1 MYGIVNRA
9 VEELIIERFGID
21 KWEEIKQKA
30 GFNSEGFMTLKPYPD
45 ALTFKLVGAASEILN
60 VPADTL
66 LEAFG
71 EYWILYTA
79 EKGYGEM
86 LNLAGDS
93 FPSFLKNLNMLHG
106 RVSNLMPELAP
117 PQFECRNEKENSI
130 ELIYRSHR
138 NGMIPMLYGLIKGLA
153 KRFNKEVV
161 IEEIDSSVEENTT
174 VIFLLT
180 WS

>member
-9 VEELIIERFGID
+9 VEELIIERFGVE
-21 KWEEIKQKA
+21 KWEEVKHKA

-45 ALTFKLVGAASEILN
+45 ELTFKLVGAASEILN

-86 LNLAGDS
+86 LNLAGNS
-93 FPSFLKNLNMLHG
+93 FPAFLKNLNMLHG
-106 RVSNLMPELAP
+106 RVTNLMPELAP

-130 ELIYRSHR
+130 ELLYRSHR
-138 NGMIPMLYGLIKGLA
+138 IGMIPMLYGLIKGLA
-153 KRFNKEVV
+153 KRFDKEVV
-161 IEEIDSSVEENTT
+161 IEEIQSSVDENTT
-174 VIFLLT
+174 VTFLLT

>member
-9 VEELIIERFGID
+9 IEELIIEKFGID
-21 KWEEIKQKA
+21 KWEQVKIKA
-30 GFNSEGFMTLKPYPD
+30 GFDSEGFMTLKPYPD

-79 EKGYGEM
+79 ERGYGEM
-86 LNLAGDS
+86 LSLAGDS

-106 RVSNLMPELAP
+106 RVTSLMPELAP

-138 NGMIPMLYGLIKGLA
+138 NGMKPMLYGLIKGLA
-153 KRFNKEVV
+153 KRFEKEV
-161 IEEIDSSVEENTT
+161 EITELESSVEENTT

>member
-9 VEELIIERFGID
+9 IEELIVEKFGEE
-21 KWEEIKQKA
+21 KWEEVKDKA
-30 GFNSEGFMTLKPYPD
+30 NFNSEGFMTLKPYPD
-45 ALTFKLVGAASEILN
+45 ELTFQLVAAASEILN
-60 VPADTL
+60 IPSDAL

-79 EKGYGEM
+79 ERGYGEM

-93 FPSFLKNLNMLHG
+93 LPAFLKNLNMLHG

-117 PQFECRNEKENSI
+117 PQFECINEEANSI
-130 ELIYRSHR
+130 DLIYRSHR
-138 NGMIPMLYGLIKGLA
+138 IGMVPMLLGLIKGLG
-153 KRFNKEVV
+153 KRFGKEVA
-161 IEEIDSSVEENTT
+161 IQQVENNTSDISA
-174 VIFLLT
+174 VIFHLT

>member
-9 VEELIIERFGID
+9 VEELIIERFGIE
-21 KWEEIKQKA
+21 KWEEIKHKA

-45 ALTFKLVGAASEILN
+45 ELTFKLVGAASEILN

-93 FPSFLKNLNMLHG
+93 FPAFLKNLNMLHG
-106 RVSNLMPELAP
+106 RVTNLMPELAP
-117 PQFECRNEKENSI
+117 PQFECRNEQENSI
-130 ELIYRSHR
+130 ELLYKSHR
-138 NGMIPMLYGLIKGLA
+138 IGMIPMLYGLIKGLA
-153 KRFNKEVV
+153 KRFDKEVV
-161 IEEIDSSVEENTT
+161 IQEIESSVDENTT
-174 VIFLLT
+174 VTFLLT

>member
-9 VEELIIERFGID
+9 IEELIEEKFGSE
-21 KWEEIKQKA
+21 KWEEIKDKA
-30 GFNSEGFMTLKPYPD
+30 GFKSEGFMTLKPYPD
-45 ALTFKLVGAASEILN
+45 ELTFHLVAAASEILN
-60 VPADTL
+60 IPANDL

-79 EKGYGEM
+79 ERGYGEM

-93 FPSFLKNLNMLHG
+93 LPAFLKNLNMLHG

-117 PQFECRNEKENSI
+117 PQFECINEQENSI
-130 ELIYRSHR
+130 DLIYRSHR
-138 NGMIPMLYGLIKGLA
+138 VGMVPMLVGLIKGLG
-153 KRFNKEVV
+153 KRFGKEVV
-161 IEEIDSSVEENTT
+161 IEQVENNLPDSA
-174 VIFLLT
+174 VIFHLT

>member
-9 VEELIIERFGID
+9 VEELIIERFGLD
-21 KWEEIKQKA
+21 KWEEIKHKA

-45 ALTFKLVGAASEILN
+45 ALTYKLVGAASEILN

>member
-9 VEELIIERFGID
+9 VEELIVERFGIE
-21 KWEEIKQKA
+21 KWEEIKHKA

-45 ALTFKLVGAASEILN
+45 ELTFKLVGAASEILN

-93 FPSFLKNLNMLHG
+93 FPAFLKNLNMLHG
-106 RVSNLMPELAP
+106 RVTNLMPELAP

-130 ELIYRSHR
+130 ELLYKSHR
-138 NGMIPMLYGLIKGLA
+138 LGMIPMLYGLIKGLA
-153 KRFNKEVV
+153 KRFDKEVAIQE
-161 IEEIDSSVEENTT
+161 IESSVDENTT
-174 VIFLLT
+174 VTFLLT
-180 WS
+180 WF

>member
-9 VEELIIERFGID
+9 VEELIIERFGLD

-93 FPSFLKNLNMLHG
+93 FPAFLKNLNMLHG
-106 RVSNLMPELAP
+106 RVTNLMPELAP

-153 KRFNKEVV
+153 KRFDKEVV

>member
-9 VEELIIERFGID
+9 VEELIIERFGLD
-21 KWEEIKQKA
+21 KWEEIKLKA

-45 ALTFKLVGAASEILN
+45 ELTFKLVGAASEILN
-60 VPADTL
+60 VPTDKL

-93 FPSFLKNLNMLHG
+93 FPAFLKNLNMLHG
-106 RVSNLMPELAP
+106 RVTNLMPELAP
-117 PQFECRNEKENSI
+117 PQFECRNEKQNSI
-130 ELIYRSHR
+130 ELLYRSHR

-153 KRFNKEVV
+153 KRFDNEVV
-161 IEEIDSSVEENTT
+161 IEEIESSVDENTT
-174 VIFLLT
+174 VTFLLT

>member
-1 MYGIVNRA
+1 V
-9 VEELIIERFGID
+9 LF
-21 KWEEIKQKA
+21 
-30 GFNSEGFMTLKPYPD
+30 
-45 ALTFKLVGAASEILN
+45 ASEILN

-93 FPSFLKNLNMLHG
+93 FPAFLKNLNMLHG
-106 RVSNLMPELAP
+106 RVTNLMPELAP

-130 ELIYRSHR
+130 ELLYRSHR
-138 NGMIPMLYGLIKGLA
+138 IGMIPMLYGLIKGLA
-153 KRFNKEVV
+153 KRFDKEVV
-161 IEEIDSSVEENTT
+161 IQEIESSVDENTT
-174 VIFLLT
+174 VTFLLT

>member
-9 VEELIIERFGID
+9 VEELIIERFGLD
-21 KWEEIKQKA
+21 KWEEIKHKA

>member
-9 VEELIIERFGID
+9 IEELIVEKFGEA
-21 KWEEIKQKA
+21 KWEIVKEKA
-30 GFNSEGFMTLKPYPD
+30 GFKSEGFMTLKPYPD
-45 ALTFKLVGAASEILN
+45 ALTFQLVTAASEVLSIPTN
-60 VPADTL
+60 DL

-79 EKGYGEM
+79 ERGYGEM
-86 LNLAGDS
+86 LSLAGDT
-93 FPSFLKNLNMLHG
+93 FPAFLKNLNMLHG

-138 NGMIPMLYGLIKGLA
+138 SGMIPMLFGLIRGLG
-153 KRFNKEVV
+153 KRFEKEVIIQELDNDTQDESAHV
-161 IEEIDSSVEENTT
+161 YH
-174 VIFLLT
+174 LQ

>member
-9 VEELIIERFGID
+9 VEELIIERFGLD
-21 KWEEIKQKA
+21 KWEEIKLKA

-45 ALTFKLVGAASEILN
+45 ELTFKLVGAASEILN
-60 VPADTL
+60 VPADKL

-93 FPSFLKNLNMLHG
+93 FPAFLKNLNMLHG

-117 PQFECRNEKENSI
+117 PQFECRNEKQNSI
-130 ELIYRSHR
+130 ELLYRSHR

-153 KRFNKEVV
+153 KRFDNEVV
-161 IEEIDSSVEENTT
+161 IEEIESSVDENTT
-174 VIFLLT
+174 VTFLLI

>member
-9 VEELIIERFGID
+9 IEELIVEKFGEE
-21 KWEEIKQKA
+21 KWEEVKDKA
-30 GFNSEGFMTLKPYPD
+30 GLKSEGFMTLKPYAD
-45 ALTFKLVGAASEILN
+45 ELTFQLVAAASEILSI
-60 VPADTL
+60 PSDTL

-79 EKGYGEM
+79 ERGYGEM

-93 FPSFLKNLNMLHG
+93 LPTFLKNLNMLHG

-117 PQFECRNEKENSI
+117 PQFECINEQENSI
-130 ELIYRSHR
+130 DLIYRSHR
-138 NGMIPMLYGLIKGLA
+138 IGMVPMLMGLIKGLG
-153 KRFNKEVV
+153 KRFGKEVV
-161 IEEIDSSVEENTT
+161 IQQAENNKSESSA
-174 VIFLLT
+174 VIFHLI

>member
-9 VEELIIERFGID
+9 VEELIIERFGIE
-21 KWEEIKQKA
+21 KWEEIKHKA

-45 ALTFKLVGAASEILN
+45 ELTFKLVGAASEILN

-93 FPSFLKNLNMLHG
+93 FPAFLKNLNMLHG
-106 RVSNLMPELAP
+106 RVTNLMPELAP
-117 PQFECRNEKENSI
+117 PQFECRNEQENSI
-130 ELIYRSHR
+130 ELLYRSHR
-138 NGMIPMLYGLIKGLA
+138 IGMIPMLYGLIKGLA
-153 KRFNKEVV
+153 KRFDKEVV
-161 IEEIDSSVEENTT
+161 IQEIESSVDENTT
-174 VIFLLT
+174 VTFLLT

>member
-9 VEELIIERFGID
+9 IEELIIEKFGLE
-21 KWEEIKQKA
+21 KWEEIKLKA

-45 ALTFKLVGAASEILN
+45 ELTFKLVGAASEILN

-93 FPSFLKNLNMLHG
+93 FPAFLKNLNMLHG

-117 PQFECRNEKENSI
+117 PQFECINESENSI
-130 ELIYRSHR
+130 DLIYRSHR
-138 NGMIPMLYGLIKGLA
+138 VGMVPMLFGLIKGLG
-153 KRFNKEVV
+153 KRFNKEVT
-161 IEEIDSSVEENTT
+161 ILEMENNTSDT
-174 VIFLLT
+174 SALIFHLS

>member
-9 VEELIIERFGID
+9 IEELIIEKFGLD
-21 KWEEIKQKA
+21 KWEEVKLKA

-45 ALTFKLVGAASEILN
+45 QLTFKLVGAASEILN

-93 FPSFLKNLNMLHG
+93 FPAFLKNLNMLHG
-106 RVSNLMPELAP
+106 RVTNLMPELAP
-117 PQFECRNEKENSI
+117 PQFECRNEQENSI

-138 NGMIPMLYGLIKGLA
+138 AGMIPMLYGLIKGLA
-153 KRFNKEVV
+153 KRFNKEVK
-161 IEEIDSSVEENTT
+161 ISELESKQEENTT
-174 VIFLLT
+174 ITLHLE

>member
-9 VEELIIERFGID
+9 VEELIIERFGIE
-21 KWEEIKQKA
+21 KWEEIKHKA
-30 GFNSEGFMTLKPYPD
+30 GFNPEGFMTLKPYPD
-45 ALTFKLVGAASEILN
+45 ELTFKLVGAASEILN

-93 FPSFLKNLNMLHG
+93 FPAFLKNLNMLHG
-106 RVSNLMPELAP
+106 RVTNLMPELAP
-117 PQFECRNEKENSI
+117 PQFECRNEQENSI
-130 ELIYRSHR
+130 ELLYRSHR
-138 NGMIPMLYGLIKGLA
+138 IGMIPMLYGLIKGLA
-153 KRFNKEVV
+153 KRFDKEVV
-161 IEEIDSSVEENTT
+161 IQEIESSVDENTT
-174 VIFLLT
+174 VTFLLT

>member
-9 VEELIIERFGID
+9 VEELIIERFGIE
-21 KWEEIKQKA
+21 KWEEIKHKA

-45 ALTFKLVGAASEILN
+45 ELTFKLVGAASEILN

-93 FPSFLKNLNMLHG
+93 FPAFLKNLNMLHG
-106 RVSNLMPELAP
+106 RVTNLMPELAP

-130 ELIYRSHR
+130 ELLYRSHR
-138 NGMIPMLYGLIKGLA
+138 IGMIPMLYGLIKGLA
-153 KRFNKEVV
+153 KRFDKEVV
-161 IEEIDSSVEENTT
+161 IQEIESSVDENTT
-174 VIFLLT
+174 VTFLLT

>member
-9 VEELIIERFGID
+9 IEELIIEKFGVD
-21 KWEEIKQKA
+21 KWEEVKQKA
-30 GFNSEGFMTLKPYPD
+30 GFNSEGFMTLQPYPD
-45 ALTFKLVGAASEILN
+45 QLTFKLVGAASEILN

-106 RVSNLMPELAP
+106 RVTSLMPELAP

-138 NGMIPMLYGLIKGLA
+138 NGMIPMLYGLVKGLA
-153 KRFNKEVV
+153 KRFEKEV
-161 IEEIDSSVEENTT
+161 EIKELERSVEESTT
-174 VIFLLT
+174 IILLLT

>member
-9 VEELIIERFGID
+9 IEELIVEKFGD
-21 KWEEIKQKA
+21 AKWEEIKLKA
-30 GFNSEGFMTLKPYPD
+30 NFKSEGFMTLKPYPD
-45 ALTFKLVGAASEILN
+45 ELTFKLVIAASEILEIPVN
-60 VPADTL
+60 AL

-79 EKGYGEM
+79 ERGYGEM
-86 LNLAGDS
+86 LKLAGDS
-93 FPSFLKNLNMLHG
+93 FPNFLKNLNMLHG
-106 RVSNLMPELAP
+106 RVSNLMPELSP
-117 PQFECRNEKENSI
+117 PQFECRNETENSI

-138 NGMIPMLYGLIKGLA
+138 NGMIPMLYGLIKGLG

-161 IEEIDSSVEENTT
+161 IHELENTT
-174 VIFLLT
+174 TDQTVAIFHLS

>member
-9 VEELIIERFGID
+9 VEELIIERFGIE
-21 KWEEIKQKA
+21 KWEEIKHKA

-45 ALTFKLVGAASEILN
+45 ELTFKLVGAASEILN

-93 FPSFLKNLNMLHG
+93 FPAFLKNLNMLHG
-106 RVSNLMPELAP
+106 RVTNLMPELAP
-117 PQFECRNEKENSI
+117 PQFECRNEQENSI
-130 ELIYRSHR
+130 ELLYRSHR
-138 NGMIPMLYGLIKGLA
+138 IGMIPMLYGLIKGLA
-153 KRFNKEVV
+153 KRFDKEVV
-161 IEEIDSSVEENTT
+161 IQEIESSVDENTAVT
-174 VIFLLT
+174 FLLT

>member
-9 VEELIIERFGID
+9 VEELIIERFGLD
-21 KWEEIKQKA
+21 KWEEIKLKA
-30 GFNSEGFMTLKPYPD
+30 GFNSAGFMTLKPYPD
-45 ALTFKLVGAASEILN
+45 ELTFKLVGAASEILN
-60 VPADTL
+60 VPADKL

-93 FPSFLKNLNMLHG
+93 FPAFLKNLNMLHG

-117 PQFECRNEKENSI
+117 PQFECRNEKQNSI
-130 ELIYRSHR
+130 ELLYRSHR

-153 KRFNKEVV
+153 KRFDNEVV
-161 IEEIDSSVEENTT
+161 IEEIESSVDENTT
-174 VIFLLT
+174 VTFLLT

>member
-9 VEELIIERFGID
+9 IEELIVEKFGAE
-21 KWEEIKQKA
+21 KWEEVKEKA
-30 GFNSEGFMTLKPYPD
+30 GFKSEGFMTLKPYPD
-45 ALTFKLVGAASEILN
+45 ELTFQLVTAASEILSI
-60 VPADTL
+60 PADAL

-79 EKGYGEM
+79 ERGYGEM

-93 FPSFLKNLNMLHG
+93 LPAFLKNLNMLHG

-117 PQFECRNEKENSI
+117 PQFECINEQENSI
-130 ELIYRSHR
+130 DLIYRSHR
-138 NGMIPMLYGLIKGLA
+138 NGMVPMLLGLIKGLG
-153 KRFNKEVV
+153 KRFGKEVV
-161 IEEIDSSVEENTT
+161 IQQVESNMSDSSA
-174 VIFLLT
+174 VIFHLT

>member
-9 VEELIIERFGID
+9 VEELIIERFGLD
-21 KWEEIKQKA
+21 KWEEIKLKA

-45 ALTFKLVGAASEILN
+45 ELTFKLVGAASEILN
-60 VPADTL
+60 VPADKL

-93 FPSFLKNLNMLHG
+93 FPAFLKNLNMLHG
-106 RVSNLMPELAP
+106 RVTNLMPELAP

-130 ELIYRSHR
+130 ELLYRSHR

-153 KRFNKEVV
+153 KRFDNEVV
-161 IEEIDSSVEENTT
+161 IEEIESSVDENTT
-174 VIFLLT
+174 VTFLLT

>member
-9 VEELIIERFGID
+9 IEELIIEKFGLD
-21 KWEEIKQKA
+21 KWEEVKLKA

-45 ALTFKLVGAASEILN
+45 QLTFKLVGAASEILN

-93 FPSFLKNLNMLHG
+93 FPAFLKNLNMLHG
-106 RVSNLMPELAP
+106 RVTNLMPELAP
-117 PQFECRNEKENSI
+117 PQFECRNEQENSI

-138 NGMIPMLYGLIKGLA
+138 AGMIPMLYGLVKGLA
-153 KRFNKEVV
+153 KRFNKEVK
-161 IEEIDSSVEENTT
+161 ITELESKQEENTT
-174 VIFLLT
+174 ITLHLE

>member
-9 VEELIIERFGID
+9 IEELIIERFGIE
-21 KWEEIKQKA
+21 KWDEIKHKA

-45 ALTFKLVGAASEILN
+45 ELTFKLVGAASVILN

-106 RVSNLMPELAP
+106 RVTNLMPELAP

-130 ELIYRSHR
+130 ELLYRSHR
-138 NGMIPMLYGLIKGLA
+138 VGMIPMLYGLIKGLA
-153 KRFNKEVV
+153 KRFDKEVR
-161 IEEIDSSVEENTT
+161 IEEIQSSEDENTT
-174 VIFLLT
+174 VTFILT

>member
-9 VEELIIERFGID
+9 VEELIIERFGLD
-21 KWEEIKQKA
+21 KWEEIKLKA

-45 ALTFKLVGAASEILN
+45 ELTFKLVGAASEILN
-60 VPADTL
+60 VPADKL

-93 FPSFLKNLNMLHG
+93 FPAFLKNLNMLHG

-117 PQFECRNEKENSI
+117 PQFECRNEKQNSI
-130 ELIYRSHR
+130 ELLYRSHR

-153 KRFNKEVV
+153 KRFDNEVV
-161 IEEIDSSVEENTT
+161 IEEIESSVDENTT
-174 VIFLLT
+174 VTFLLT